1 MTYLL
6 IHNTKTDTFAALIA
20 NDQQVTAFE
29 DGDVGGPEFNGWIID
44 GESTVPADQITGKQA
59 AEFLASHGVQ
69 TPARIKTRD
78 DIRARIFKALPDIAV
93 PFGEYFAAEAHVK
106 PASGGDT
113 AKKPAKP
120 AKAPKAKKPATAKA
134 DKPKRQK
141 GIVSYPPL
149 EIPRACRADTKQAA
163 LIDALFHG
171 ATLSDL
177 RKATAKRGKMVD
189 WTDASIRSALAYDVH
204 AVKGYGVRTEVLED
218 GTPKYFLVLPEGYDA
233 PVPHKPRAS

>member
-1 MTYLL
+1 MSYLL

-20 NDQQVTAFE
+20 NEEQLRAFE
-29 DGDVGGPEFNGWIID
+29 DGDVGGPELNGWVVD
-44 GESTVPADQITGKQA
+44 SESAVPVESMTGKQA
-59 AEFLASHGVQ
+59 AEFLRSHDVNC
-69 TPARIKTRD
+69 PARIKTRD
-78 DIRARIFKALPDIAV
+78 DIRARVWKALPDIATA
-93 PFGEYFAAEAHVK
+93 FDLYFASEARVK
-106 PASGGDT
+106 PDSDAT
-113 AKKPAKP
+113 AAVTKAKP
-120 AKAPKAKKPATAKA
+120 AKAPAKKKPATAKA

-233 PVPHKPRAS
+233 PVPHKPRVS